1 MTPDG
6 ALELLSTSRATDG
19 AWLAAADIAAIAAIA
34 DSLGAEYRLVGGNAV
49 TLLTHVHGVSGGV
62 PERETA
68 DADMGVPMQVCADPS
83 LVAALVP

>member
-19 AWLAAADIAAIAAIA
+19 AWLAAADIAAIA

-49 TLLTHVHGVSGGV
+49 TLLTHVHGVSGSV
-62 PERETA
+62 PEREAA

-83 LVAALVP
+83 LAAALLP